1 MKEVFEYILSLFK
14 SRIFPLIL
22 VFAILVG
29 VLINRLFGLQIING
43 ESYVKDLSSSIQ
55 KDMSVAATRGR
66 IFDKNGVLLA
76 YNDLAYAVRI
86 SDSGKY
92 NNNAEK
98 NEKLN
103 ASIDKT
109 LDIIEAKGDTYSND
123 FPIVYEDG
131 QYVFNIK
138 DNELLR
144 FLRDIYG
151 KRSISELSDEERN
164 VTAQELFR
172 QLCEKYA
179 VVVASDSS
187 KNQATVLSST
197 VSFLKSQG
205 YMVEAAGFSVDHA
218 LMIVNLRRYMSA
230 NSYNRYISFTIAN
243 EVSDETVA
251 AILESSDDLTGVTV
265 EEQYIRRYVDS
276 VYCSQIL
283 GYTGTVST
291 SELETLGDKYDSND
305 TVGKSGIEKS
315 MESVLSGTK
324 GERQVYVDTVGRI
337 TEVLGETDPETGN
350 DVYLTI
356 DINLQK
362 NLYNAIEDRLVQI
375 LLTYMTSGDTKYS
388 YTSNGSVDTVYILA
402 KEVYFALIDNN
413 IVSIK
418 HIAEQ
423 STDTEAQVYS
433 AFLSKQDST
442 MDWIRSELADGD
454 TPYGKLSEEQQLYIW
469 YVYTSLKDRGV
480 FNTSNV
486 DTTDD
491 VYKDWTQ
498 ADGTSLKEL
507 LTHGIAKNWINLNV
521 FSTEQYT
528 SLQESYDALLDY
540 IDGYLREDT
549 SFFKK
554 MYKYMINSGSIS
566 GRQVCMLLYEQGVLD
581 MNSENSRYSA
591 LAAGSLGAYDFMT
604 YAISNKI
611 ITPAQLALEP
621 CSASAVV
628 TNPKNG
634 DIIAMVS
641 YPSYDNNKLS
651 GSVDAKYFNSL
662 INDKA
667 SPMLNRATQS
677 FTAPGSTYKPCTTI
691 AGMDTGI
698 ISSGTTFYCS
708 GSFDKVTP
716 SPKCW
721 RLSGHGGEVAATAI
735 RDSCNVFF
743 YNVGYNLACSKNGN
757 YNSTYGTTILQKYSD
772 LLGLSTKAGVEI
784 EESEPMA
791 SNTNSVA
798 SAIGQG
804 NHKYSTLNL
813 ARYVTTIATSGTC
826 YNLTLVDKITDSDG
840 NLIEDNHA
848 DVDHQVELSSN
859 IWSTVH
865 EGMMLAGNSYST
877 IAKLGL
883 KIAAKSGTAQENTNE
898 PDHSLLV
905 TYSPY
910 DDPQICVSVCIQ
922 HGYSSTTSMD
932 LTADVYKI
940 YYGME

>member
-172 QLCEKYA
+172 QLCEKYE

-549 SFFKK
+549 SFYKK

-591 LAAGSLGAYDFMT
+591 LAAGSIGAYDFMT

-621 CSASAVV
+621 CSASAVI
-628 TNPKNG
+628 TNLKNG

-910 DDPQICVSVCIQ
+910 DDPEICVSVCIQ

>member
-172 QLCEKYA
+172 QLCEKYE

-549 SFFKK
+549 SFYKK

-621 CSASAVV
+621 CSASAVI

-865 EGMMLAGNSYST
+865 EGLMLAGNSYST

>member
-172 QLCEKYA
+172 QLCEKYE

-549 SFFKK
+549 SFYKK

-743 YNVGYNLACSKNGN
+743 YNVSYNLACSKNGN

>member
-22 VFAILVG
+22 VFAILIG

-123 FPIVYEDG
+123 FPILYEDG

-172 QLCEKYA
+172 QLCEKYE

-549 SFFKK
+549 SFYKK

>member
-172 QLCEKYA
+172 QLCEKYE

-549 SFFKK
+549 SFYKK

-591 LAAGSLGAYDFMT
+591 LAAGSIGAYDFMT

-910 DDPQICVSVCIQ
+910 DDPEICVSVCIQ

>member
-172 QLCEKYA
+172 QLCEKYE

-187 KNQATVLSST
+187 KNHATVLSST
-197 VSFLKSQG
+197 VSFLKSQR

-454 TPYGKLSEEQQLYIW
+454 TPYGKLNEEQQLYIW

-549 SFFKK
+549 SFYKK

>member
-172 QLCEKYA
+172 QLCEKYE

-549 SFFKK
+549 SFYKK

-865 EGMMLAGNSYST
+865 EGIMLAGNSYST

>member
-172 QLCEKYA
+172 QLCEKYD

-549 SFFKK
+549 AFFKK

-910 DDPQICVSVCIQ
+910 DDPEICVSVCIQ

>member
-55 KDMSVAATRGR
+55 KDMSVVATRGR

-172 QLCEKYA
+172 QLCEKYE

-549 SFFKK
+549 SFYKK

>member
-172 QLCEKYA
+172 QLCEKYE

-549 SFFKK
+549 SFYKK

-677 FTAPGSTYKPCTTI
+677 FTAPGSTYKLCTTI

-735 RDSCNVFF
+735 GDSCNVFF

>member
-172 QLCEKYA
+172 QLCEKYE

-337 TEVLGETDPETGN
+337 TEVLGETDPETGS

-549 SFFKK
+549 SFYKK

-651 GSVDAKYFNSL
+651 GSVDAKYFNGL

>member
-172 QLCEKYA
+172 QLCEKYE

-251 AILESSDDLTGVTV
+251 AILESSDALTGVTV

-549 SFFKK
+549 SFYKK

>member
-138 DNELLR
+138 NNELLR

-172 QLCEKYA
+172 QLCEKYE

-549 SFFKK
+549 SFYKK

-848 DVDHQVELSSN
+848 DIDHQVELSSN

>member
-172 QLCEKYA
+172 QLCEKYE

-549 SFFKK
+549 SFYKK

-591 LAAGSLGAYDFMT
+591 LAAGSIGAYDFMT

>member
-164 VTAQELFR
+164 VTAQELFK
-172 QLCEKYA
+172 QLCEKYE

-549 SFFKK
+549 SFYKK

>member
-66 IFDKNGVLLA
+66 IFDKNSVLLA

-172 QLCEKYA
+172 QLCEKYD

-549 SFFKK
+549 SFYKK

-910 DDPQICVSVCIQ
+910 DDPEICVSVCIQ

>member
-22 VFAILVG
+22 VFAILIG

-138 DNELLR
+138 NNELLR

-172 QLCEKYA
+172 QLCEKYE
-179 VVVASDSS
+179 VVVAPDSS

-549 SFFKK
+549 SFYKK

-698 ISSGTTFYCS
+698 ISSGTIFYCS

>member
-98 NEKLN
+98 NKKLN

-172 QLCEKYA
+172 QLCEKYE

-388 YTSNGSVDTVYILA
+388 YTSNGNVDTVYILA

-549 SFFKK
+549 SFYKK

>member
-172 QLCEKYA
+172 QLCEKYD

-549 SFFKK
+549 SFYKK

>member
-1 MKEVFEYILSLFK
+1 MKEVFEYIISLLK
-14 SRIFPLIL
+14 SRIFPMIL
-22 VFAILVG
+22 VFI
-29 VLINRLFGLQIING
+29 VLISVLVHRLFVLQIING

-151 KRSISELSDEERN
+151 KRSISELSDVERN
-164 VTAQELFR
+164 VTAQELFK
-172 QLCEKYA
+172 QLCEKYE

-549 SFFKK
+549 SFYKK

>member
-172 QLCEKYA
+172 QLCEKYE

-549 SFFKK
+549 SFYKK

-865 EGMMLAGNSYST
+865 EGIMLAGNSYST

-910 DDPQICVSVCIQ
+910 DDPEICVSVCIQ

>member
-123 FPIVYEDG
+123 FPIVYENG

-172 QLCEKYA
+172 QLCEKYE

-549 SFFKK
+549 SFYKK

>member
-66 IFDKNGVLLA
+66 ILDKNGVLLA

-172 QLCEKYA
+172 QLCEKYE

-549 SFFKK
+549 SFYKK

>member
-172 QLCEKYA
+172 QLCEKYE

-454 TPYGKLSEEQQLYIW
+454 TPYGKLNEEQQLYIW

-549 SFFKK
+549 SFYKK

-721 RLSGHGGEVAATAI
+721 RLSGHGDEVAATAI

-804 NHKYSTLNL
+804 NHKYSTLNI

>member
-172 QLCEKYA
+172 QLCEKYD

-337 TEVLGETDPETGN
+337 TEVLGETDPKTGN

-549 SFFKK
+549 SFYKK

-910 DDPQICVSVCIQ
+910 DDPEICVSVCIQ

>member
-1 MKEVFEYILSLFK
+1 M
-14 SRIFPLIL
+14 
-22 VFAILVG
+22 
-29 VLINRLFGLQIING
+29 QIING

-172 QLCEKYA
+172 QLCEKYE

-549 SFFKK
+549 SFYKK

>member
-76 YNDLAYAVRI
+76 YNDLTYAVRI

-172 QLCEKYA
+172 QLCEKYE

-454 TPYGKLSEEQQLYIW
+454 TPYGKLNEEQQLYIW

-549 SFFKK
+549 SFYKK

>member
-172 QLCEKYA
+172 QLCEKYE

-549 SFFKK
+549 SFYKK

-581 MNSENSRYSA
+581 MNSENSRYLA

>member
-22 VFAILVG
+22 VFVILVG

-172 QLCEKYA
+172 QLCEKYE

-549 SFFKK
+549 SFYKK

>member
-172 QLCEKYA
+172 QLCEKYE

-283 GYTGTVST
+283 GYTGTVSR

-454 TPYGKLSEEQQLYIW
+454 TPYGKLNEEQQLYIW

-549 SFFKK
+549 SFYKK

>member
-172 QLCEKYA
+172 QLCEKYE

-337 TEVLGETDPETGN
+337 TEVLGEIDPETGN

-549 SFFKK
+549 SFYKK

>member
-172 QLCEKYA
+172 QLCEKYE

-549 SFFKK
+549 SFYKK

-621 CSASAVV
+621 CSASAVI

-677 FTAPGSTYKPCTTI
+677 FTAPGSTYKPCTAI

>member
-172 QLCEKYA
+172 QLCEKYE

-454 TPYGKLSEEQQLYIW
+454 TPYGKLNEEQQLYIW

-549 SFFKK
+549 SFYKK

-859 IWSTVH
+859 IWNTVH

>member
-172 QLCEKYA
+172 QLCEKYE

-549 SFFKK
+549 SFYKK

-581 MNSENSRYSA
+581 MNSEDSRYSA

>member
-1 MKEVFEYILSLFK
+1 MKEVFEYIISLLK
-14 SRIFPLIL
+14 SRIFPMIL
-22 VFAILVG
+22 VFI
-29 VLINRLFGLQIING
+29 VLISVLVHRLFVLQIING
-43 ESYVKDLSSSIQ
+43 DSYVEDLSSSIQ

-172 QLCEKYA
+172 QLCEKYE

-205 YMVEAAGFSVDHA
+205 YMVEVAGFSVDHA

-454 TPYGKLSEEQQLYIW
+454 TPYGKLNEEQQLYIW

-549 SFFKK
+549 SFYKK

>member
-43 ESYVKDLSSSIQ
+43 ESYVKDLSGSIQ

-172 QLCEKYA
+172 QLCEKYE

-549 SFFKK
+549 SFYKK